1 MAFDRGLARHRP
13 EEHDLDLRCRVQT
26 HADRVVRGRGV
37 VEVDLSSEGKVDR
50 LAVADAS
57 QPVAVR
63 NEEGFV

>member
-1 MAFDRGLARHRP
+1 
-13 EEHDLDLRCRVQT
+13 
-26 HADRVVRGRGV
+26 
-37 VEVDLSSEGKVDR
+37 VDLSSEGKVDR